1 MILFRSISLSCAVFG
16 LLLGIFMNAAPA
28 NAVIYCKTVGV
39 LA

>member
-1 MILFRSISLSCAVFG
+1 MIFFRSISLSCAVFA
-16 LLLGIFMNAAPA
+16 LLLGISMNAAPA